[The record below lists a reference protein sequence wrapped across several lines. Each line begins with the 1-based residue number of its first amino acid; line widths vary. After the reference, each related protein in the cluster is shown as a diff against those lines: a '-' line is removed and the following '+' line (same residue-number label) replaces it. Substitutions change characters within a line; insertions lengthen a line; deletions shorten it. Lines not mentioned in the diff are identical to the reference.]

1 MTSLTRRRMLANALG
16 FGVAG
21 VTGGALLR
29 SALAQGA
36 PRVIEM
42 TARRFQFEP
51 NEIALKAGERV
62 VLAIR
67 SIDFMHGMNIPDLGV
82 RKDLVPGQ
90 ITRVELQPKAPG
102 VIDFL
107 CDNFCGDGHET
118 MNGRFIV
125 TA

>member
-1 MTSLTRRRMLANALG
+1 MTSLTRRRMLAGAVAA
-16 FGVAG
+16 GVA
-21 VTGGALLR
+21 GGALLR
-29 SALAQGA
+29 AAFAQGA

-51 NEIALKAGERV
+51 NEIPLKAGERV

-90 ITRVELQPKAPG
+90 ITRVELQPKEPG

-125 TA
+125 SA